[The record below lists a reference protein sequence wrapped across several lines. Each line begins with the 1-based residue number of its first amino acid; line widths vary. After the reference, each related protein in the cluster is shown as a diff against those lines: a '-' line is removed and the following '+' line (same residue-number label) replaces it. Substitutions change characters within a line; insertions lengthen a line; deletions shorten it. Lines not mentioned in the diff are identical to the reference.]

1 MTNPELRVISEG
13 TAELELPHSCPTC
26 GGALELRIS
35 PDGVRSFCGVCHFI
49 GRPRLQQF
57 EEGTFFLDFRELPLA

>member
-1 MTNPELRVISEG
+1 MNTELRVISEG
-13 TAELELPHSCPTC
+13 TAELQLPHACPTC

-35 PDGVRSFCGVCHFI
+35 TDGVRSFCSICHTI

-57 EEGTFFLDFRELPLA
+57 EQGGFVLDFADLGAA